1 MLSTKDKIMETS
13 LRLFAERGYEG
24 TTMSEI
30 AKGVKI
36 KKASIYAHF
45 ASKEELFYLIYKDL
59 EQEYLLLMNKII
71 NDSSSKDIKSRLYYI
86 FEQYIEYYMK
96 NPEIE
101 AFWNQIMLFTPAT
114 ITESFYNDW
123 INCNLPIEEELG
135 RIFELGIKQGLI
147 RKGDTKKMVISFLAY
162 RDGLMYW
169 MKTSQEISETD
180 LQYFID
186 IYWLGLKD
194 G

>member
-1 MLSTKDKIMETS
+1 MLSTKDKIMKTS
-13 LRLFAERGYEG
+13 LKLFAERGYEG

-71 NDSSSKDIKSRLYYI
+71 NDSSSNDIKNRLYYI

-101 AFWNQIMLFTPAT
+101 AFWNQIMLFTPSH

-123 INCNLPIEEELG
+123 MNCNTPIEEELS
-135 RIFELGIKQGLI
+135 RIFELGMTQGLI
-147 RKGDTKKMVISFLAY
+147 RKGDAKKMVISFLAY

-180 LQYFID
+180 LRYFID